1 VLQFIIAANLSI
13 SIIEN
18 EYLLRLIDRQNLITA
33 STATNTLVKMF
44 EEERNL
50 LKNYFKKIGSKISFT
65 LDVWTSNSSA
75 DYLGKKF
82 YFYHYFF
89 LILFIGVTA
98 HWIDE
103 NWELRTCQIA
113 LRKVADHKGR
123 TVSKKL
129 LEILE
134 EYELVRKI
142 GWLVTD
148 NASSMIKTLP
158 ELQIALNSNGHEVK
172 IENCRVRCI
181 CHIIQLVVMTFLNA
195 LKLKDLELEQEELVE
210 NENEKTV
217 SYRKASERQ
226 SVHDD
231 NTLVQSITKIREL
244 SISIKRTAQ
253 RCDKWYEIQ
262 KLCKSEKNS
271 PGQ

>member
-1 VLQFIIAANLSI
+1 
-13 SIIEN
+13 
-18 EYLLRLIDRQNLITA
+18 
-33 STATNTLVKMF
+33 
-44 EEERNL
+44 
-50 LKNYFKKIGSKISFT
+50 
-65 LDVWTSNSSA
+65 
-75 DYLGKKF
+75 
-82 YFYHYFF
+82 
-89 LILFIGVTA
+89 
-98 HWIDE
+98 
-103 NWELRTCQIA
+103 
-113 LRKVADHKGR
+113 
-123 TVSKKL
+123 
-129 LEILE
+129 
-134 EYELVRKI
+134 
-142 GWLVTD
+142 
-148 NASSMIKTLP
+148 
-158 ELQIALNSNGHEVK
+158 
-172 IENCRVRCI
+172 
-181 CHIIQLVVMTFLNA
+181 MTFLNA